1 MRRIILF
8 CVLTAVGLGSYG
20 QLTKTDVATTLTSRL
35 RFAEAYPIWSEIA
48 EESLEK
54 GKPDWHAVRMACE
67 SATKSEQFQE
77 AHNWNLALL
86 ESGLATPNEWADAFA
101 LALRTSNYATLPQ
114 LMSGAKS
121 AYPTDAKLLDWIN
134 RAAQVDQLIQ
144 DSARFEIA
152 RVRPGSPH
160 DEFGAVPFEKGLIF
174 VSNGLNAGF
183 LSPKDGW
190 TEEEYFDLAFIA
202 DTSNPEPRLRFWDE
216 IRGKDLWPGF
226 ERTNAH
232 DGPLAFSHDGKWAV
246 LTRNKTE
253 TDTLNRIVL
262 SRLELVLFQ
271 RINNVWSPTT
281 AFPYNDVH
289 WSVAHGT
296 FAPDGSLIL
305 ASDRPGGFGGMD
317 LYRCAW
323 DGKYFAPPVN
333 LGQVVN
339 SSGND
344 VFPFADS
351 EGNVYFSSDGHP
363 GAGGLDVFCWN
374 GNVISRIPRPI
385 STAADDFAYFIQNKT
400 GKGYFSS
407 NRETGKDA
415 IYRFTRMKDPAP
427 VRVRLKGCDGSILAG
442 NRVDALNAE
451 NQLWGSDTTDTEG
464 WSSFVLPP
472 GERFSFVFSG
482 NTEFLASEA
491 VSVRPDSVQELVLTA
506 RKPSANWTLKTIGS
520 SNEPLAGVLLTLTRE
535 DGTAFRTV
543 TDQRGEFQWQPG
555 GNLTFTSV
563 LADQINRTRGVL
575 QLPAPDLTCPNGA
588 SFTIPLPELAQEEAI
603 NLGSILYDLN
613 KFTLRPEGMREL
625 NKLVKYM
632 TQHPELRVEL
642 SSHTDSRAGAS
653 YNQTLS
659 QNRAQSCVDYIVAQ
673 GINPSRILA
682 KGFGE
687 SEPLNR
693 CRDGVSCSEEEHQA
707 NRRTELK
714 LIDE

>member
-1 MRRIILF
+1 MKRIILF
-8 CVLTAVGLGSYG
+8 CVLTAVGLGSYA

-67 SATKSEQFQE
+67 SATKSEQFLE
-77 AHNWNLALL
+77 AYNWKLALL
-86 ESGLATPNEWADAFA
+86 ESGLATPNEWAEAFA
-101 LALRTSNYATLPQ
+101 LALRTSSYATLPG
-114 LMSGAKS
+114 LMAGAKS
-121 AYPTDAKLLDWIN
+121 AYPTDSKLLDLFN
-134 RAAQVDQLIQ
+134 RAAQVEQLIQ
-144 DSARFEIA
+144 DSARFEIV

-160 DEFGAVPFEKGLIF
+160 EEFGAVPFERGLIF

-190 TEEEYFDLAFIA
+190 TGEEFFDLTFIA
-202 DTSNPEPRLRFWDE
+202 DTANPEPRLRFWDE

-442 NRVDALNAE
+442 SRLDVIDKE
-451 NQLWGSDTTDTEG
+451 NKLWGSDTTDAEG
-464 WSSFVLPP
+464 WTSFVLSP
-472 GERFSFVFSG
+472 GKVYSFVFSG
-482 NTEFLASEA
+482 NSNFLASEVA
-491 VSVRPDSVQELVLTA
+491 GVHADSVQELVLTA
-506 RKPSANWTLKTIGS
+506 RKPIANWTLETIGS
-520 SNEPLAGVLLTLTRE
+520 LNEPLAGVLLTLNRK
-535 DGTAFRTV
+535 DGTTFRTI

-555 GNLTFTSV
+555 ENFTFTSV
-563 LADQINRTRGVL
+563 VADQINRTRGTL
-575 QLPAPDLTCPNGA
+575 LLPAPDLTCPKA
-588 SFTIPLPELAQEEAI
+588 TRFTIPLPELEQEETI

-625 NKLVKYM
+625 NKLVRYM
-632 TQHPELRVEL
+632 SQHPDLRVEL
-642 SSHTDSRAGAS
+642 SSHTDSRAAAS

-673 GINPSRILA
+673 GIDPNRIIA

-687 SEPLNR
+687 SELLNR
-693 CRDGVSCSEEEHQA
+693 CRDGIDCSEEEHQA

-714 LIDE
+714 LLD